1 MGDLVDAQ
9 HINHI
14 NSIHLFLINLSCIMH
29 VLFTPGLHA
38 EHPQMNI
45 RAPSVGTVMIVCIAK
60 AASQPTDAQNPCIN
74 TTNRA

>member
-1 MGDLVDAQ
+1 
-9 HINHI
+9 
-14 NSIHLFLINLSCIMH
+14 MH
-29 VLFTPGLHA
+29 VLFSPGLHA